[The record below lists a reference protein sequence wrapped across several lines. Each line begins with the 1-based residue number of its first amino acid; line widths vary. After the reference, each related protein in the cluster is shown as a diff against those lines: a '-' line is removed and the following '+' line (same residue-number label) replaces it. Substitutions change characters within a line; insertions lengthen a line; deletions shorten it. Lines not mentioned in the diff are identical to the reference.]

1 MSHPKHR
8 SIIHPPLLSKNL
20 DSAFAPDEQIQ
31 DEGEYSHVRLTNQ
44 NLADQTAEHIR
55 FKGSWFKQVSLE
67 QTRFLAPKLSDL
79 RLENCDLA
87 NAVWERAVLQR
98 VELLGCRMTGFKA
111 IEAHFQ
117 DVLLRDCIGTLAQ
130 FRFATLKAVCFEQCN
145 FANADFQG
153 ANLAGVRFVKCDL
166 SNAEMS
172 HTTLTGTDFR
182 SSKIEGLK
190 VGVRELP
197 GAIMDHFQAAYV
209 ASLLGIVIKA
219 EDED

>member
-1 MSHPKHR
+1 MSLPKQR
-8 SIIHPPLLSKNL
+8 STLQSPRLSKNL
-20 DSAFAPDEQIQ
+20 SSTLAPDEQIQ
-31 DEGEYSHVRLTNQ
+31 DEGEYGHLRLTSA
-44 NLADQTAEHIR
+44 NLAGQTAEHVT
-55 FKGSWFKQVSLE
+55 FKSSWFKQVSLE

-79 RLENCDLA
+79 RFDNCDLA
-87 NAVWERAVLQR
+87 NAVWERALFQR
-98 VELLGCRMTGFKA
+98 VEILGCRMTGFKT
-111 IEAHFQ
+111 IEAHLQ
-117 DVLLRDCIGTLAQ
+117 DVLLRDCIGALAQ
-130 FRFATLKAVCFEQCN
+130 FRFATFKAVRFEQCN

-153 ANLAGVRFVKCDL
+153 ANLSGVRFVKCDL

-172 HTTLTGTDFR
+172 QTTLSGTDFR
-182 SSKIEGLK
+182 TSKIEGLK

>member
-1 MSHPKHR
+1 MNLQKPRKTIQLPR
-8 SIIHPPLLSKNL
+8 LPKNL
-20 DSAFAPDEQIQ
+20 SSTLAADELIQ
-31 DEGEYSHVRLTNQ
+31 DEGEYSQLRLTNQ
-44 NLADQTAEHIR
+44 NWAAQTTEHLS
-55 FKGSWFKQVSLE
+55 FKSSWFKQVNLE
-67 QTRFLAPKLSDL
+67 QTRFLAPKLIDL

-87 NAVWERAVLQR
+87 NAAWEKALLQR
-98 VELLGCRMTGFKA
+98 VEILGCRMTGFKA

-117 DVLLRDCIGTLAQ
+117 DVLFRDCIGALAQ
-130 FRFATLKAVCFEQCN
+130 FRFATFKSVQFERCN

-172 HTTLTGTDFR
+172 HTTLTSTDFR

-209 ASLLGIVIKA
+209 ASRLGIVIKA